1 LLDAFIVFLGQDL
14 AWAACTIFIFVAM
27 LLGGDKPVQVVV
39 PLILVSSLQVV
50 ALIASYTWKLYEAK
64 KRGAIRLED
73 EDDRAS
79 LRSSL

>member
-1 LLDAFIVFLGQDL
+1 
-14 AWAACTIFIFVAM
+14 M

-50 ALIASYTWKLYEAK
+50 ALIAAYTWKLYEVK
-64 KRGAIRLED
+64 KQGAIRLED

-79 LRSSL
+79 LRSAI